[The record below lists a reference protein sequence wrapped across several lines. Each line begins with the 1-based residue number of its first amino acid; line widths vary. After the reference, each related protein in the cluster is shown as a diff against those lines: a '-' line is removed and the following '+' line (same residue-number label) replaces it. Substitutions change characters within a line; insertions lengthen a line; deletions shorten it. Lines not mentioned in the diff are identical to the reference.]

1 MFKPWFILLILLP
14 LGILSSCKSDEKKY
28 YSIREYN
35 AELRPILYNIVNT
48 GILTYDTAYYYIKN
62 QTSDK
67 DLIKLSQ
74 CEHPLIRAHALILM
88 LKRQSFDQEKLIN
101 EHLGDTAVITVDWG
115 EFGIGYQQVSDL
127 VLEKGEWEDST
138 AKAKTI
144 NLVITRHNQ
153 LIAAYNILGELKPEP
168 SYYPMIR
175 EMVERTYYQG
185 GEEYGKIGF
194 ADYKHNIKACYA
206 LAAYK
211 KTEDIPLIKKLLE
224 KHMWQWTDD
233 AFGLMKLYP
242 NDQYLDLLE
251 RYYDRHFYRRICN
264 DHYSFEHTT
273 WFIETV
279 AVYKNS
285 RSAAL
290 LSAILNKRPMISCR
304 PIILDADKELTHDIY
319 NAVHK
324 NRSDVYKSIQ
334 PAAEKYLDSLSGEQ
348 ITIRMGDGIDP
359 DKKVRKIR
367 W

>member
-88 LKRQSFDQEKLIN
+88 LKRPSFDQEKLIN

-153 LIAAYNILGELKPEP
+153 LLAAYNILDELKPEP

-175 EMVERTYYQG
+175 EMAERTYYQG

-194 ADYKHNIKACYA
+194 ADYRHNIMACYA

-211 KTEDIPLIKKLLE
+211 KPGDVLLIIKQLE
-224 KHMWQWTDD
+224 KHMWRWTND
-233 AFGLMKLYP
+233 AFNLMREFPDEKYLGLLEEYY
-242 NDQYLDLLE
+242 DQY
-251 RYYDRHFYRRICN
+251 FYSRLCN
-264 DHYSFEHTT
+264 DHYSFEDISS
-273 WFIETV
+273 FIETV
-279 AVYKNS
+279 AVYKNN
-285 RSAAL
+285 RSAEI
-290 LSAILNKRPMISCR
+290 LSVILKRNPLISCR
-304 PIILDADKELTHDIY
+304 PMILDADKFLVNTVYE
-319 NAVHK
+319 AVKK
-324 NRSDVYKSIQ
+324 NPSAAYKEIQ
-334 PAAEKYLDSLSGEQ
+334 PVARNYKEGE
-348 ITIRMGDGIDP
+348 TLKMVKGDGIDP
-359 DKKVRKIR
+359 DRKKRKLR